1 MQYEPNAFE
10 VSQPTP
16 KLPARRI
23 RHDGWTVERQEKFLK
38 ALAACGCITDAAR
51 SVGMSR
57 QSAHNLYNHPAAV
70 GFRRAF
76 DAALDSA
83 AATAVE
89 SGAWER
95 AVKGVAR
102 PIFYKGEQVSEY
114 RHYDERLTMFLL
126 RIAGRTATA
135 RISTGCPRHPS
146 CGRRASTPS
155 SSRSIPTKRSKRLTS
170 SSTTSSTRPNSR
182 VA

>member
-1 MQYEPNAFE
+1 MSHASDEPRP
-10 VSQPTP
+10 QPS
-16 KLPARRI
+16 LPAPYVSPRR
-23 RHDGWTVERQEKFLK
+23 DGWTVARQEKFLK

-102 PIFYKGEQVSEY
+102 PIFYKGEQVGE
-114 RHYDERLTMFLL
+114 
-126 RIAGRTATA
+126 
-135 RISTGCPRHPS
+135 
-146 CGRRASTPS
+146 
-155 SSRSIPTKRSKRLTS
+155 
-170 SSTTSSTRPNSR
+170 
-182 VA
+182 